1 MTREDWRIAAVVVLG
16 FVLVI
21 TGTAVGASLAD
32 YVGSPRQAHALHAV
46 SFGLLQASGMGA
58 ISVGV
63 IAGVIALARAL
74 RVRGGV
80 RVLGG
85 LAPPRSGYRTSPR
98 SIPHDRS
105 AFDAFGQRRVVRG
118 RKGGL

>member
-74 RVRGGV
+74 GVRGGV
-80 RVLGG
+80 QAG
-85 LAPPRSGYRTSPR
+85 RSRASRTRAGVASPR
-98 SIPHDRS
+98 FND
-105 AFDAFGQRRVVRG
+105 G
-118 RKGGL
+118 R